1 MCLLYLKVKFMILL
15 ILQFL
20 IKSMVL
26 IEEND
31 IDNEIFSLGGF
42 AVPGNVTGSP

>member
-1 MCLLYLKVKFMILL
+1 MILL

-42 AVPGNVTGSP
+42 AGPGNVIGSP

>member
-1 MCLLYLKVKFMILL
+1 MILL

-31 IDNEIFSLGGF
+31 IDNEIFFLGGF
-42 AVPGNVTGSP
+42 VVQENVVGSP